1 MFKQYKLKNYKF
13 ILVMYVVILNVIGIL
28 LIGSAKPSV
37 QSKQIFGM
45 IAGLTI
51 MVMLSLIDYNFIL
64 KFSWL
69 IYFFMIGVLLLV
81 MFAGDDAGGAQRW
94 FEIGGFRF
102 QPSELA
108 KILIILFFA
117 YFFMKHEEKINT
129 PKVLISSFILA
140 GIPLA
145 LILKQPD
152 LSTTIVTALIFAA
165 LLFVAGLS
173 YKIVVGVLAVSIP
186 SAVILFTLL
195 IQDKLP
201 FIKSYQVT
209 RVMAWLYP
217 DDYPADAYQQQNS
230 IMAIGSGQ
238 LWGKGLNNTDATSV
252 KNGNFIPEPQTDFI
266 FAVAGE
272 ELGFIGTVIII
283 ILLLFITIEC
293 ILIARKAKD
302 TAGKMICCGFAALVG
317 FQSLVNIGVA
327 SGVLPNTA
335 SICQLWSYIAS
346 IIIYRGGAC
355 IECWTTAEKI
365 LTGGNRIMNIGLIAH
380 DSKKK
385 LMQNFCI
392 AYRGILSKN
401 ELYATGTTGRLI
413 EEVTNLNVHKYLAGH
428 LGGSQ
433 QLGAQIEH
441 NEIDLVIF
449 LRDPLTPKSHEPD
462 VNNVVKLCDTHNI
475 PLATNLATAELL
487 IRALDRGDLE
497 WREMYK

>member
-1 MFKQYKLKNYKF
+1 MFKQYKLRNYKF

-69 IYFFMIGVLLLV
+69 IYFFMVGVLLLV

-173 YKIVVGVLAVSIP
+173 YKIVLTVLGICIP
-186 SAVILFTLL
+186 TGLIGITVILRMAQSSGDYRFGR
-195 IQDKLP
+195 I
-201 FIKSYQVT
+201 
-209 RVMAWLYP
+209 MAWLYP
-217 DDYPADAYQQQNS
+217 QDPRWSDIAAQQQNS

-238 LWGKGLNNTDATSV
+238 LWGKGLNNSAATSM
-252 KNGNFIPEPQTDFI
+252 KNANYIIEPQTDFI

-272 ELGFIGTVIII
+272 ELGFIGTMVIVL
-283 ILLLFITIEC
+283 LLLFIVIEC

-302 TAGKMICCGFAALVG
+302 LAGRLICCGMAALIG
-317 FQSLVNIGVA
+317 FQSIFNIFVA
-327 SGVLPNTA
+327 TGLMPNTG
-335 SICQLWSYIAS
+335 IPLPFVSY
-346 IIIYRGGAC
+346 G
-355 IECWTTAEKI
+355 
-365 LTGGNRIMNIGLIAH
+365 LTSL
-380 DSKKK
+380 
-385 LMQNFCI
+385 
-392 AYRGILSKN
+392 LS
-401 ELYATGTTGRLI
+401 LYLGMGF
-413 EEVTNLNVHKYLAGH
+413 VLNVGLQPKKY
-428 LGGSQ
+428 
-433 QLGAQIEH
+433 
-441 NEIDLVIF
+441 
-449 LRDPLTPKSHEPD
+449 
-462 VNNVVKLCDTHNI
+462 
-475 PLATNLATAELL
+475 
-487 IRALDRGDLE
+487 
-497 WREMYK
+497 